1 MTIEEHVIDEE
12 LIEVA
17 MQIILRAG
25 EARTEIKQ
33 ALSDLER
40 FDYKNANLK
49 LVKAKEFM
57 TEAHR
62 AQTNIIQGEASG
74 EKRAH
79 SLLFAHAQDTLMT
92 IFSELNITMSLV
104 GIVRSIEFKVND
116 LNNIK

>member
-1 MTIEEHVIDEE
+1 MNIEKQIIDEE

-33 ALSDLER
+33 ALTDLET
-40 FDYKNANLK
+40 FDFESADRK
-49 LVKAKEFM
+49 LVKAREFI

-62 AQTNIIQGEASG
+62 AQTNIIQGEAG
-74 EKRAH
+74 GDKREH

-92 IFSELNITMSLV
+92 ILSELNIAKSLV
-104 GIVRSIEFKVND
+104 GIVRSIDNKVNS
-116 LNNIK
+116 LI

>member
-1 MTIEEHVIDEE
+1 MTIEEQIIDEE

-33 ALSDLER
+33 ALSDLEK
-40 FDYKNANLK
+40 FDYKNADIRLS
-49 LVKAKEFM
+49 KAKEFM

-62 AQTNIIQGEASG
+62 AQTNIIQGEAGG
-74 EKRAH
+74 EKREH

-92 IFSELNITMSLV
+92 IFSELNIAMSLV
-104 GIVRSIEFKVND
+104 GIVKSIDDKVNSI
-116 LNNIK
+116 NNI

>member
-1 MTIEEHVIDEE
+1 MTIEEQIIDEE

-33 ALSDLER
+33 ALSDLEK
-40 FDYKNANLK
+40 FDYKNADIRLS
-49 LVKAKEFM
+49 KAKEFM

-62 AQTNIIQGEASG
+62 VQTNIIQGEAGG
-74 EKRAH
+74 EKREH

-92 IFSELNITMSLV
+92 IFSELNIAMSLV
-104 GIVRSIEFKVND
+104 GIVKSIDDKVNSI
-116 LNNIK
+116 NNI

>member
-1 MTIEEHVIDEE
+1 MLKGNYKYDNW
-12 LIEVA
+12 
-17 MQIILRAG
+17 
-25 EARTEIKQ
+25 RTCNRWRI
-33 ALSDLER
+33 SR
-40 FDYKNANLK
+40 SSNAN
-49 LVKAKEFM
+49 KEFM

-104 GIVRSIEFKVND
+104 GIVKSIEYKVN
-116 LNNIK
+116 NSKWFK

>member
-1 MTIEEHVIDEE
+1 MTTEEHVIDEE
-12 LIEVA
+12 LVEVA

-25 EARTEIKQ
+25 EARAEIKH
-33 ALSDLER
+33 ALNDLER
-40 FDYKNANLK
+40 FDYKNADLK
-49 LVKAKEFM
+49 LAKAKGFM

-104 GIVRSIEFKVND
+104 GIVKSIEYKVN
-116 LNNIK
+116 NSK

>member
-1 MTIEEHVIDEE
+1 MTIEEQVIDEE

-33 ALSDLER
+33 ALSDLEK
-40 FDYKNANLK
+40 FDYKNANMK
-49 LVKAKEFM
+49 LAKAKEFM

-62 AQTNIIQGEASG
+62 AQTNIIQGEAGG
-74 EKRAH
+74 EKREH

-92 IFSELNITMSLV
+92 IFSELNIAMSLV
-104 GIVRSIEFKVND
+104 GIVESIEDKVNSI
-116 LNNIK
+116 NNR